1 MTRFVAEKWYDHR
14 DVKRLLYLSKRENKY
29 TNDGPVKRALEEEIS
44 LKLGLSSEKRVVCLG
59 NGTAALH
66 ALLYL
71 YEQRL
76 GRSLKWMTPSF
87 TFPTPVVGGFDA
99 VIERVDETGSLSP
112 DVTLDSV
119 DGVIITTLFGATN
132 AISYWSERCKREGKI
147 LILDNA
153 SSPCSRLNGES
164 ISSLGDASFSSLHH
178 TKFLGVGEGGFVVV
192 QRDMADAVNQ
202 IACFGFDAE
211 RNFKRL
217 SSNFKMSDISAAF
230 TLSHVR
236 GYRIDVHEEI
246 QKELTDFVVSNGADV
261 LGRADGVVHGNFPV
275 LFCRKTEKSQFAETG
290 VEVNKYYRPLSSDPE
305 AWKIY
310 DRIINFP
317 LHDRLT
323 AQDLSKIKSAIRGSI
338 ESEE

>member
-1 MTRFVAEKWYDHR
+1 MTRFVAEKRHR
-14 DVKRLLYLSKRENKY
+14 IIEVEKLLDLSRIAGKY
-29 TNDGPVKRALEEEIS
+29 TNDGPVKRALEEEIA
-44 LKLGLSSEKRVVCLG
+44 LKLEVSSEKSVVCLG

-71 YEQRL
+71 YQQRL

-99 VIERVDETGSLSP
+99 VIERVDEKGSLSD
-112 DVTLDSV
+112 DVSLDSV

-132 AISYWSERCKREGKI
+132 AVHYWTERCKRAGKI

-153 SSPCSRLNGES
+153 SSPCSILDGKS
-164 ISSLGDASFSSLHH
+164 ISSMGDVSFSSLHH

-192 QRDMADAVNQ
+192 QRDMVDEVNQ
-202 IACFGFDAE
+202 VACFGFDAD

-236 GYRIDVHEEI
+236 GYRIDLHKEI
-246 QKELTDFVVSNGADV
+246 QEDLSDFIVSSGADV
-261 LGRADGVVHGNFPV
+261 LGRADGVVHGNLPV
-275 LFCRKTEKSQFAETG
+275 LFSRKTEKSEFASSG
-290 VEVNKYYRPLSSDPE
+290 VEVNKYYRPLTADPA

-317 LHDRLT
+317 LHDRLDR
-323 AQDLSKIKSAIRGSI
+323 QDLTKIKRAIRGTI
-338 ESEE
+338 ERKE